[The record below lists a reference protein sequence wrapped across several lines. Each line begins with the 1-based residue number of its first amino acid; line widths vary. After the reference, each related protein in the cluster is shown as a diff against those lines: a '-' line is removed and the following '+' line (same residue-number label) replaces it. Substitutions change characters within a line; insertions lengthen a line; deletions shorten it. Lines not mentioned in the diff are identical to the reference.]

1 MYSQAYELQHQNIR
15 TASHGSVLSTSSAS
29 SSSAGSTSSVRSRS
43 IPIHG
48 SSSQSYPLSRRTP
61 SEEQLCLD
69 EALADTR
76 DYRFC
81 CRVVNGI
88 SRTIE
93 RNESSSSPHW
103 RDVNQACLD
112 HIINT
117 RNNTNKDVSMDRVN
131 VVSDRSYSSRS
142 PSHNVNMGG
151 FMMQGVVS
159 NSADVDDD
167 WAMGY
172 CDIDNNDDESDDDE
186 YGTFSLNRN
195 DPITVSAINWLKAN
209 SSDEED
215 EGVAGYEQDSRPSYE
230 DEIIFDM
237 D

>member
-1 MYSQAYELQHQNIR
+1 MYSHAYELQHSNIR
-15 TASHGSVLSTSSAS
+15 TASHGSVLSTSSA

-151 FMMQGVVS
+151 FMMQGVS

-209 SSDEED
+209 SNDEED
-215 EGVAGYEQDSRPSYE
+215 DAVDDYKQDCSKPSYE

-237 D
+237 DL

>member
-1 MYSQAYELQHQNIR
+1 MTVNECEGSFCCAFLF
-15 TASHGSVLSTSSAS
+15 SHTKG
-29 SSSAGSTSSVRSRS
+29 
-43 IPIHG
+43 
-48 SSSQSYPLSRRTP
+48 
-61 SEEQLCLD
+61 
-69 EALADTR
+69 ALADTR

-117 RNNTNKDVSMDRVN
+117 RNNTNNDVSKVRVN
-131 VVSDRSYSSRS
+131 VVSDRSYSSIS

-151 FMMQGVVS
+151 FMMQGVS
-159 NSADVDDD
+159 NDSADVGDD

>member
-15 TASHGSVLSTSSAS
+15 TASHGSVLSTSSA

-88 SRTIE
+88 SKAIE